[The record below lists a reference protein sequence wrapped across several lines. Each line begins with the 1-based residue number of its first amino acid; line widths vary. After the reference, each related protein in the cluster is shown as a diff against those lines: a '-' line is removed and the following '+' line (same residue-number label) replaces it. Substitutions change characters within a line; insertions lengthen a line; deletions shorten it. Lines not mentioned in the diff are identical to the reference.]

1 MKIKQGLGIKL
12 LTAAVAL
19 GVLSYFVIQAA
30 GYISDPFTTTLA
42 YGYQVEL
49 GVETTGYVVR
59 TERVLTGESG
69 GLLRIQRAE
78 GERVSA
84 GGTVAAV
91 YADQSSLDRQA
102 EIETL
107 ANRLEQLRYAQENL
121 DSSTIKKLDSQIGE
135 SILNYRRCIT
145 ADRLYDAEKEASE
158 LRALVMKRDYTDGG
172 GDLPAQIQEVETQL
186 QSLRSQAAG
195 SVRRITAPEAGLY
208 SGEVDGFEAVLTPE
222 TLEGI
227 TPTQLGGLTAQ
238 TDTGSH
244 VGKLVLGNSWY
255 FAAVLTA
262 GDAAMLD
269 ELPANR
275 LSLRFAKGV
284 DRDLPVTL
292 ESVGPAENG
301 RVVAVFKGT
310 SYLRELTLLRQQRAE
325 ILYDTAGGIRVPKT
339 ALRAERTV
347 QNEDGTYTRTE
358 ETGVY
363 CIVGARARFKP
374 VDVVYTGENFILV
387 QAAAETADELLIR
400 HGEEIIVSAK
410 GLYDRK
416 VLQ

>member
-1 MKIKQGLGIKL
+1 MKL

-19 GVLSYFVIQAA
+19 GVLSYFVFQAA
-30 GYISDPFTTTLA
+30 GYINDPLTTTLA

-49 GVETTGYVVR
+49 GVEATGYVVR
-59 TERVLTGESG
+59 TERVLTGDSG

-121 DSSTIKKLDSQIGE
+121 DSGTVKKLDSQIGE
-135 SILNYRRCIT
+135 SILSYRRHIT
-145 ADRLYDAEKEASE
+145 ADRLYDAENEASE

-208 SGEVDGFEAVLTPE
+208 SGEVDGFETVLTPE
-222 TLEGI
+222 MLDGM
-227 TPTQLGGLTAQ
+227 TPSQLGSLTAQ
-238 TDTGSH
+238 TETGGH
-244 VGKLVLGNSWY
+244 VGKLVLGDIWY
-255 FAAVLTA
+255 YAAILTA

-269 ELPANR
+269 ALPNGT

-284 DRDLPVTL
+284 DRDLPVVL
-292 ESVGPAENG
+292 DSIGPAENG
-301 RVVAVFKGT
+301 RVVTIFKGT
-310 SYLRELTLLRQQRAE
+310 SYLQELTLLRQQRAE
-325 ILYDTAGGIRVPKT
+325 ILYDTAEGIRVPKT

-347 QNEDGTYTRTE
+347 QNEDGGYTRTE

-363 CIVGARARFKP
+363 CVVGMRARFKP
-374 VDVVYTGENFILV
+374 VNVVYTGENFVLV
-387 QAAAETADELLIR
+387 QAVSGTENELLIR
-400 HGEEIIVSAK
+400 HGEKVIVSAK

>member
-1 MKIKQGLGIKL
+1 ML
-12 LTAAVAL
+12 
-19 GVLSYFVIQAA
+19 F
-30 GYISDPFTTTLA
+30 
-42 YGYQVEL
+42 
-49 GVETTGYVVR
+49 
-59 TERVLTGESG
+59 
-69 GLLRIQRAE
+69 
-78 GERVSA
+78 
-84 GGTVAAV
+84 
-91 YADQSSLDRQA
+91 
-102 EIETL
+102 
-107 ANRLEQLRYAQENL
+107 
-121 DSSTIKKLDSQIGE
+121 
-135 SILNYRRCIT
+135 
-145 ADRLYDAEKEASE
+145 
-158 LRALVMKRDYTDGG
+158 
-172 GDLPAQIQEVETQL
+172 
-186 QSLRSQAAG
+186 RS
-195 SVRRITAPEAGLY
+195 
-208 SGEVDGFEAVLTPE
+208 
-222 TLEGI
+222 
-227 TPTQLGGLTAQ
+227 
-238 TDTGSH
+238 
-244 VGKLVLGNSWY
+244 SWY

-269 ELPANR
+269 ELPANS